1 MFLVTIGKGRFHI
14 DLWWDKKTP
23 IHPPR
28 LISVTCFGQN
38 FLSFA
43 FSRPCVL
50 GQPGCH
56 LGEGGGRGH
65 FYLGRVEVGKSFRE
79 RKKLGFE
86 VKQIWWV
93 PHDLGKMPHLFE
105 VTQR

>member
-1 MFLVTIGKGRFHI
+1 LVKVGVG
-14 DLWWDKKTP
+14 
-23 IHPPR
+23 
-28 LISVTCFGQN
+28 
-38 FLSFA
+38 
-43 FSRPCVL
+43 
-50 GQPGCH
+50 
-56 LGEGGGRGH
+56 GH